1 MTPTIDLFWSFRSPY
16 CYLLTPRLRQL
27 VQDYDLKVR
36 LRPVYPL
43 AIRRPEF
50 FATAP
55 SQLVSYVLTDTA
67 RTAAYLGMPFRWPSP
82 DPIVQDLE
90 TREISPDQP
99 YAYWLTHLGM
109 AAEHLGGGLGFA
121 CEVARLIWSGEVDDW
136 TRRTNLQGAC
146 ARADLSLEGLE
157 ASMSTNPRCGESGVL
172 ANQGDHDRA
181 GHWGV
186 PLCVF
191 DGEPFF
197 GQDRFDTLVWRLK
210 QRGIRTR

>member
-27 VQDYDLKVR
+27 VRDYDLKVR

-67 RTAAYLGMPFRWPSP
+67 RTASYLGSAVSMAVP
-82 DPIVQDLE
+82 DPIVQNLE

-99 YAYWLTHLGM
+99 YAYRLTHLGM
-109 AAEHLGGGLGFA
+109 AAEHLGGGLEFA
-121 CEVARLIWSGEVDDW
+121 CEVARLIWSGEVNDW

-157 ASMSTNPRCGESGVL
+157 GSSVRQIPVAGSRACWRIKPIMTGRAIGAFPCACSKTNRSSVRIGSTPSCG
-172 ANQGDHDRA
+172 A
-181 GHWGV
+181 
-186 PLCVF
+186 
-191 DGEPFF
+191 
-197 GQDRFDTLVWRLK
+197 
-210 QRGIRTR
+210 